1 MTCQKYMRSENNNF
15 IKSDLLQI
23 MMWTIALAGFSQQI
37 SWMVTVNEHIQDQ
50 HMPLFELANKMILPR
65 SLIPEWLLNLG
76 HWVHIPILGPTLR
89 AIQRLYNNVKFGIL
103 EIVSKA
109 QAQIPGGKTASLD
122 AVLLKNMVEVN
133 MNMSASEEDVRQLT
147 DNELLSNLFVSLLAI
162 TVKTEPRDF
171 CLRVSVRF
179 S

>member
-1 MTCQKYMRSENNNF
+1 MTCRKYVRSENNNF

-76 HWVHIPILGPTLR
+76 HWVHILILGPILR

-109 QAQIPGGKTASLD
+109 QAQILDGKTAFLD
-122 AVLLKNMVEVN
+122 AVLLKNMVEAN

-162 TVKTEPRDF
+162 TVKTELRD
-171 CLRVSVRF
+171 L
-179 S
+179 

>member
-15 IKSDLLQI
+15 IKSDPLQI
-23 MMWTIALAGFSQQI
+23 MIWAITLAGFGQQI
-37 SWMVTVNEHIQDQ
+37 SWMVTVNEHAQDQ
-50 HMPLFELANKMILPR
+50 HMPLFKTLELANKMILPR

-109 QAQIPGGKTASLD
+109 QAQILDGKTAFLD
-122 AVLLKNMVEVN
+122 AVLLKNMVEAN

-162 TVKTEPRDF
+162 TVKTEPRD
-171 CLRVSVRF
+171 L
-179 S
+179 

>member
-1 MTCQKYMRSENNNF
+1 
-15 IKSDLLQI
+15 
-23 MMWTIALAGFSQQI
+23 
-37 SWMVTVNEHIQDQ
+37 MVTVNEHTQEQ

-89 AIQRLYNNVKFGIL
+89 AIQRLYNNVKSSIL

-122 AVLLKNMVEVN
+122 AVLLKNMVEAN

-147 DNELLSNLFVSLLAI
+147 NNELLSNLFVSLLAI
-162 TVKTEPRDF
+162 TVKIEPRD
-171 CLRVSVRF
+171 L
-179 S
+179 